1 MIIITAPVH
10 DFFIETLTQKGL
22 EYIYAPKLSYSELY
36 DKIDAATGIIVST
49 NIKIDRPLL
58 DKAVGLKWIGRIGSG
73 MDHID
78 VEYAKSKNIICES
91 SPEGNKN
98 AVAEFAVGL
107 LLNLM
112 RNTYKSANEVRNH
125 QWLRNENR
133 GPELTGKVIGIIGY
147 GNTGSAFAK
156 LLSSFDV
163 SILAYDK
170 YKSGFGNDV
179 VEESNLEKIF
189 KYADVISFH
198 LPLTI
203 ETKHFANHDFF
214 KQLQRQPIL
223 LNTSRGSV
231 INTSSLIAALKN
243 GIIKAAALDV
253 LENEQLSSYNSEE
266 KKEFEFLINQ
276 NNVII
281 TPHIAGYSFES
292 TYKMSRILLEKLG
305 II

>member
-10 DFFIETLTQKGL
+10 DFLIETLSQKGL
-22 EYIYAPKLSYSELY
+22 EYIYAPQLSYSELY
-36 DKIDAATGIIVST
+36 DIIDAATGIIVST
-49 NIKIDRPLL
+49 NIKIDRQLL

-91 SPEGNKN
+91 SPEGNRN
-98 AVAEFAVGL
+98 AVAEFAVSL

-163 SILAYDK
+163 SIFAYDK

-179 VEESNLEKIF
+179 VEESNLEQIF

-231 INTSSLIAALKN
+231 IHTASLIAALKN
-243 GIIKAAALDV
+243 GIIKGAALDV

>member
-10 DFFIETLTQKGL
+10 DFLIETLSQKGL
-22 EYIYAPKLSYSELY
+22 EYIYAPQLSYSELY
-36 DKIDAATGIIVST
+36 NKIDAATGIIVST
-49 NIKIDRPLL
+49 NIKIDRQLI

-98 AVAEFAVGL
+98 AVAEFAVSL

-214 KQLQRQPIL
+214 NQLQRQPIL

-231 INTSSLIAALKN
+231 IHTASLIAALKN

-266 KKEFEFLINQ
+266 KNEFEFLINQ